1 MQYLAFFENMTNII
15 ILLAFDA
22 NDFKRNKNL
31 KGSLIF
37 PYAVCNTFFTIF
49 PYILQN
55 CVIRKTEISNNLN

>member
-49 PYILQN
+49 PYAPELCN
-55 CVIRKTEISNNLN
+55 